1 MTNREIISYV
11 MKAHGDQQ
19 YSDMP
24 YIVHLAMV
32 AGFFYDRER
41 QAIAL
46 LHDIL
51 EDTDVTKDELQKL
64 FGKKIADIV
73 SILTHEEGE
82 TYFEYIDRVKQ
93 NKLAK
98 EVKIADLKAN
108 LFTSMNFYPNENKS
122 REKRYKKALNILEEG
137 L

>member
-64 FGKKIADIV
+64 FWSHFKKSELNHTFV
-73 SILTHEEGE
+73 SLIGASYL
-82 TYFEYIDRVKQ
+82 RQ
-93 NKLAK
+93 NKELL
-98 EVKIADLKAN
+98 V
-108 LFTSMNFYPNENKS
+108 
-122 REKRYKKALNILEEG
+122 R
-137 L
+137 